1 MLKHI
6 YLESLP
12 FSVLILLIQYME
24 FCQRIE
30 LYQQNKSTLLQSL
43 PFTKREDA
51 ENVNVFQLFQTI
63 SEENLFNIS
72 PVKYLFTCVT
82 CNVYP
87 VKCNVFL

>member
-1 MLKHI
+1 
-6 YLESLP
+6 
-12 FSVLILLIQYME
+12 ME

-87 VKCNVFL
+87 VKCNVFLWKKNPPNIFRGMDVFLYKSR